1 MKASGKLNWNF
12 NKSIQVG
19 CCLFATVCFH
29 MNVFI
34 FIIVFSFY
42 FSFCFSSKSSFVS
55 PFDKTWLYKS
65 IFTDVRNPIQQ
76 ICMCA
81 CERDDFVTWVYASSS
96 ANRAVNQASPS
107 QRPRPQILV
116 FANSRWHMQNICKGN
131 GIIKWRVKG
140 EKIAIKNVDVIVLFM
155 VSLINYIGSNVAI
168 LKWNAK
174 EIKKLWKEFV
184 ETWKSILYIIHMVTP
199 SKIV

>member
-1 MKASGKLNWNF
+1 MY
-12 NKSIQVG
+12 
-19 CCLFATVCFH
+19 LFLLLFFL
-29 MNVFI
+29 FI
-34 FIIVFSFY
+34 FHFVFHQSRRLWVLLIKPDY
-42 FSFCFSSKSSFVS
+42 IRVSSQM
-55 PFDKTWLYKS
+55 YA
-65 IFTDVRNPIQQ
+65 IQFKQ